1 MNETTY
7 SHAENVNL
15 SQLKKE
21 TPSGN
26 AVYGRSANMF
36 RAKHPVTPNRKLG
49 SALGNAGQLPA
60 RGRNRP
66 PNVSPIS
73 YHSTPVASPP
83 VSPISYHST
92 PVASPPVSPI
102 SYHSNV
108 SAVENSS
115 NNNIPPPPPIKRQKT
130 KRSRKYRKASR
141 KNRR

>member
-7 SHAENVNL
+7 SEAEPVNL
-15 SQLKKE
+15 STLEGE

-49 SALGNAGQLPA
+49 PALGNAGQLPA
-60 RGRNRP
+60 RGKNRS

-73 YHSTPVASPP
+73 HHSTPVASPP

-92 PVASPPVSPI
+92 PVASAI
-102 SYHSNV
+102 
-108 SAVENSS
+108 ENNS
-115 NNNIPPPPPIKRQKT
+115 NNNVPPPPIKRQKT

-141 KNRR
+141 KNRKDSRKNRR

>member
-83 VSPISYHST
+83 VSPISYHS
-92 PVASPPVSPI
+92 
-102 SYHSNV
+102 NV